1 MRSAVIQLL
10 NVVERVLH
18 RFGVLLVRPLKRY
31 GEPTVLP
38 AHEQA
43 WDYARYCTL
52 ELAAAE
58 IRNAHIAGA
67 VAEVGVYQGNFAEK
81 LNRVFPDR
89 DLYLFDT
96 FEGFDKADVDVERTE
111 GFSTGDQDFSGTSV
125 EGVLARL
132 KHREKA
138 IVKQGRFPDTAI
150 DVDDQ
155 FVFVSLDADLYQP
168 ILEGLRFFWP
178 RLARGGFI
186 FVHDYNNAE
195 YEGARRAVQE
205 FCKAE
210 GIGFVP
216 ISDAFGTASLAK

>member
-1 MRSAVIQLL
+1 MRSLVIELL
-10 NVVERVLH
+10 NLVERILH
-18 RFGVLLVRPLKRY
+18 GFGVLLVRPLKRY

-38 AHEQA
+38 QHEQA

-58 IRNAHIAGA
+58 IRKAGLEGA

-96 FEGFDKADVDVERTE
+96 FEGFDAADVDVERTE
-111 GFSTGDQDFSGTSV
+111 GFSSGEQDFSGTSV
-125 EGVLARL
+125 ERVLARMQNPE
-132 KHREKA
+132 RA
-138 IVKQGRFPDTAI
+138 IVKKGRFPDTAAH
-150 DVDDQ
+150 VDGQ

-195 YEGARRAVQE
+195 YEGARRAVRE
-205 FCKAE
+205 FCEAE
-210 GIGFVP
+210 AIGFVP
-216 ISDAFGTASLAK
+216 ISDAFGTAILAK